1 MAGRS
6 FVATIDNVSI
16 GTAVQDIFSIKSA
29 AGIGLVLEAIHLDST
44 NTAIAALRM
53 RLRRATATV
62 TQGSG
67 GTNQTPG
74 AIHSKD
80 QGNHAA
86 TYHINDTTQATT
98 TGAFYNIG
106 MFNWDTVGPFDYIP
120 TQDDTK
126 PDCLASEALI
136 LDLPATITA
145 TTVSGYMIIR
155 EVP

>member
-1 MAGRS
+1 MAGRCYKS
-6 FVATIDNVSI
+6 VIDNVSI

-44 NTAIAALRM
+44 NTSAASLRM
-53 RLRRATATV
+53 RLKRGTATV

-67 GTNQTPG
+67 GTNQTP
-74 AIHSKD
+74 AAVSSKD
-80 QGNHAA
+80 QGTHAA

-98 TGAFYNIG
+98 SGSFYNLA

-120 TQDDTK
+120 AQDDTK
-126 PDCLASEALI
+126 PDCLASECLI

-145 TTVSGYMIIR
+145 TTVSGFIIIR